1 LLKTILIALAILTI
15 SCNFLSTQKNAYSQT
30 VSDENTVVVS
40 VPKNNHTNDYLDV
53 VSNEENTK
61 QVLRLFINDLIFDV
75 KPVYNNGK
83 LTYITMNTKPDLQD
97 VYNEIGLFGK
107 PRDIVFIYP
116 SFTQSAYD
124 KNGFYDYY
132 NKKCDSRCLTVKIPD
147 KINGFQSSSISGAW
161 ALKLLSYPHIKDQ
174 DVDKNP
180 EILKQYKRVIV
191 LHNEYVTKRE
201 FDAITSHPD
210 VIFLYPNAL
219 YAEVQS
225 NYNTN
230 TITLVRGH
238 GYPDQ
243 GIRNGFAWKPDTS
256 KNEYD
261 IGCENWHFYKREN
274 YTMLNCY
281 PEYRI
286 LYDVK
291 LIRALQ
297 SDDPTYLRS
306 IANCLLNVTQHN
318 ATTSLLQDCGV
329 EEKQVPHWVQ
339 NSAWMLSTE
348 KISTHDF
355 ISMMNYLYENNI
367 VKS

>member
-1 LLKTILIALAILTI
+1 V
-15 SCNFLSTQKNAYSQT
+15 YSQT
-30 VSDENTVVVS
+30 LSDETTVVIS
-40 VPKNNHTNDYLDV
+40 VPKNNKTSEYLDV
-53 VSNEENTK
+53 VSHEENIK
-61 QVLRLFINDLIFDV
+61 QVLRLFVNDLIFNV

-83 LTYITMNTKPDLQD
+83 LTYLTMSTKPDLQE

-116 SFTQSAYD
+116 SFTQAAYD
-124 KNGFYDYY
+124 TNGFYDYY
-132 NKKCDSRCLTVKIPD
+132 NKKCDIKCLTVKIPD

-161 ALKLLSYPHIKDQ
+161 ALKLLGYPHIKDQ

-219 YAEVQS
+219 YAEVRS
-225 NYNTN
+225 DYKNN

-238 GYPDQ
+238 GYPEQ
-243 GIRNGFAWKPDTS
+243 SIGNGFDWKYDAS
-256 KNEYD
+256 KNEYN
-261 IGCENWHFYKREN
+261 IGCENWHFYKGEN
-274 YTMLNCY
+274 YTFSNCY

-291 LIRALQ
+291 LIKALQ
-297 SDDPTYLRS
+297 SDDPTFLRS
-306 IANCLLNVTQHN
+306 VANCLTNMKQYD
-318 ATTSLLQDCGV
+318 TTIPLLQDCGV
-329 EEKQVPHWVQ
+329 EEKQVPSWVQ
-339 NSAWMLSTE
+339 NTARMLSNE
-348 KISTHDF
+348 KISTNDF
-355 ISMMNYLYENNI
+355 INMMNYIYEKNI
-367 VKS
+367 TVS